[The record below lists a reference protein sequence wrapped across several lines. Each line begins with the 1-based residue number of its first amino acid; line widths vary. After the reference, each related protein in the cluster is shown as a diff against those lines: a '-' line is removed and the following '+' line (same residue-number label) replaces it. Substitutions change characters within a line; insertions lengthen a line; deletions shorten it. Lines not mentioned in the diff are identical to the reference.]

1 MYFLEGGETNSQKK
15 WYCEF
20 CPQSF
25 TSVDS
30 LKEHEIVHEAE
41 KPYIC
46 ILCKRDFILKASLSK
61 HILTLHGVDPVPF
74 VDSDKCLKTAIM
86 SQTWNDQ
93 IDVSVYDQSEMKESP
108 EFPPSPEVSATV
120 SVCTFLSYRRDNL
133 LILCSTDKSAE

>member
-1 MYFLEGGETNSQKK
+1 MYLSEGSEKR

-30 LKEHEIVHEAE
+30 LKEHEIIHE

-46 ILCKRDFILKASLSK
+46 FLCKKDFMLKSSLSK
-61 HILTLHGVDPVPF
+61 HILTLHGVDPAPL

-86 SQTWNDQ
+86 SQTWNNQ
-93 IDVSVYDQSEMKESP
+93 VDVSVYDQSEMKESP
-108 EFPPSPEVSATV
+108 EFPPSPEVRIQV
-120 SVCTFLSYRRDNL
+120 
-133 LILCSTDKSAE
+133 